1 MTIKLLKRLRKLRQL
16 DTVRF
21 IQNACAPMVLQVA
34 FFENGQLRRQLIR
47 TREGEVMTCR
57 HLGEAYAL
65 CRSAGVHRAEL
76 VQIVSHDEACA
87 GDRSAVTRPA
97 MSLTF

>member
-1 MTIKLLKRLRKLRQL
+1 MTIKLLKRLRKMRQL
-16 DTVRF
+16 DTVR
-21 IQNACAPMVLQVA
+21 IIRNACAPMVLQVA
-34 FFENGQLRRQLIR
+34 FFDNGQLRKQLIR
-47 TREGEVMTCR
+47 TREGGVMTCR

-65 CRSAGVHRAEL
+65 CRSAGVHHAEL

-87 GDRSAVTRPA
+87 GNITTATGPV

>member
-1 MTIKLLKRLRKLRQL
+1 MTIKLLKRLRKMRQL

-21 IQNACAPMVLQVA
+21 IRNACAPMVLQVA
-34 FFENGQLRRQLIR
+34 FFDNGQLRKQLIR
-47 TREGEVMTCR
+47 TREGGVVTCR
-57 HLGEAYAL
+57 HLGEAYEL

-87 GDRSAVTRPA
+87 GDSSVATGPA
-97 MSLTF
+97 MSLIF

>member
-1 MTIKLLKRLRKLRQL
+1 MTIKLLKRLRKRRQL

-21 IQNACAPMVLQVA
+21 IRNACAPMVLQVA

-47 TREGEVMTCR
+47 TREGGVMTCR

-65 CRSAGVHRAEL
+65 CRSAGVHCAEL

-87 GDRSAVTRPA
+87 GDSSVATRPA
-97 MSLTF
+97 MPLTF